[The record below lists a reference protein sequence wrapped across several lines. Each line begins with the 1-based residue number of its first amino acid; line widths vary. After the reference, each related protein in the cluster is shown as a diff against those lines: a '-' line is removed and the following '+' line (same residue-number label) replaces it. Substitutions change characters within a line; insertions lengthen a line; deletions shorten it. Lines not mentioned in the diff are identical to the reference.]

1 MRTKTFLAVGIVI
14 ILVLVGLAGCSA
26 AKVPAT
32 EGQPVSVNVGSQQ
45 TGIWVNGTGKVT
57 LTPDIATLSLGVS
70 AQTSSV
76 AEAQSQA
83 STAMDKVMAALK
95 GNGVAQKDIQTQY
108 YNVQQVTRWDDKSQL
123 EVVIGFRV
131 SNMVI
136 AKIREMAKIGSIIDA
151 VVAAG
156 GDLTRINGINF
167 SVEKPEQY
175 YSQARELAMN
185 DAKAKA
191 QQIASLSG
199 VTLGK
204 PTFISE
210 NASAPPVPYPQVMYK
225 GDMAAGA
232 APSVPISTGEMDIVL
247 NVQVTYTIQ

>member
-1 MRTKTFLAVGIVI
+1 MRTKTFLAIGIVI
-14 ILVLVGLAGCSA
+14 VLALVGLAGCSA
-26 AKVPAT
+26 AKVAAT
-32 EGQPVSVNVGSQQ
+32 DGQPVSVNIGSQQ

-76 AEAQSQA
+76 TEAQSQA
-83 STAMDKVMAALK
+83 SAAMGKIMEALAA
-95 GNGVAQKDIQTQY
+95 NGVAQKDIQTQF
-108 YNVQQVTRWDDKSQL
+108 YNVQQVTRWDDKNQQ
-123 EVVIGFRV
+123 EVVIGYRV

-136 AKIREMAKIGSIIDA
+136 AKLRDMAKIGSVIDA

-156 GDLTRINGINF
+156 GDLTRINGLAF

-191 QQIASLSG
+191 QQIAALSG

-204 PTFISE
+204 PTFVSE
-210 NASAPPVPYPQVMYK
+210 NASTPPVPYPQMAYK

-232 APSVPISTGEMDIVL
+232 APSVPISTGELDIVL
-247 NVQVTYTIQ
+247 NVQVTYAIQ